1 MARFVICD
9 WWISIR
15 FYFKVPCLWAPCFGQ
30 LSTCLLRFLR
40 SVLTRNVVLGVT
52 CNNKAKSASFPRQ
65 KIPSWFPSLLR
76 SQELS
81 SVFAFAEPC
90 GQNCHNITS
99 SKKLLHSCFLL
110 PIRIIFCFSL
120 LTLRSSRALSI
131 LNLAEF
137 AIIFP
142 KSLPSAPLGKFR
154 RMV

>member
-1 MARFVICD
+1 MICD
-9 WWISIR
+9 WGISIR
-15 FYFKVPCLWAPCFGQ
+15 FYFKFPCLWASCFGQ
-30 LSTCLLRFLR
+30 LLTCLLWFFWSFLIWIVFL
-40 SVLTRNVVLGVT
+40 SLT
-52 CNNKAKSASFPRQ
+52 CNNKAKSASFLLPST
-65 KIPSWFPSLLR
+65 KIPLRFPSLLS

-90 GQNCHNITS
+90 GQNCHSITS

-131 LNLAEF
+131 LNSAES

-142 KSLPSAPLGKFR
+142 NSLPPAPLGKMR
-154 RMV
+154 RMI

>member
-1 MARFVICD
+1 MICD
-9 WWISIR
+9 CWISIR
-15 FYFKVPCLWAPCFGQ
+15 FYFKFPCLWASCFGQ
-30 LSTCLLRFLR
+30 LLTCLLWFFWSFLIWI
-40 SVLTRNVVLGVT
+40 VFLGLT
-52 CNNKAKSASFPRQ
+52 CDNKAKSASFLLPST
-65 KIPSWFPSLLR
+65 KIALQFPSLLS

-81 SVFAFAEPC
+81 SVLAFAEPC

-99 SKKLLHSCFLL
+99 SKKLLHSCFLP

-131 LNLAEF
+131 LNSAES

-142 KSLPSAPLGKFR
+142 KSLPSAPLGKLG

>member
-1 MARFVICD
+1 MSALF
-9 WWISIR
+9 
-15 FYFKVPCLWAPCFGQ
+15 WAIIDLFAVV
-30 LSTCLLRFLR
+30 FLFF
-40 SVLTRNVVLGVT
+40 LNT
-52 CNNKAKSASFPRQ
+52 
-65 KIPSWFPSLLR
+65 KIPLRFPSLLS

-99 SKKLLHSCFLL
+99 SKKLLHSCFLP

-131 LNLAEF
+131 LNSAES

-142 KSLPSAPLGKFR
+142 KSLPSDPWENCEGWSNVIDICMALDQSIFSAQWCVDCSKYRGFLAGSMSCPHSLF
-154 RMV
+154 